1 MPLLPWRNPA
11 LGTGT
16 AVPPLTEGTDLVIG
30 LVSGQFEG
38 LMGHLGGNAPQVT
51 TARLEL

>member
-16 AVPPLTEGTDLVIG
+16 AVPPLTEGTGLVMD

-38 LMGHLGGNAPQVT
+38 LMGYLGGNAPQMT
-51 TARLEL
+51 TARPEL